1 MAADDHSLDAAAA
14 MFDDAP
20 DLTVGVE
27 EEFQLLDPD
36 SLELVHRFE
45 ELEQASRARLG
56 DFVRGELIASE
67 IEVCTDQCQD
77 MRAAEA
83 DLQGKRQGLFEAAA
97 ELDITLGASG
107 THPFADWRD
116 QRILDTPHYR
126 VVEEHLR
133 YCAWRNTTFGTHT
146 HVGVKGHER
155 VIAVYNSMRG
165 LLPQLLA
172 LSANSPFADGRYT
185 YLHSTRTQLFTK
197 FFPRCNIPGPLN
209 GWRDYAGYVDTLFKA
224 GSIDKITQIWW
235 SVRPHPLFGTLEV
248 RICDCQSDIRDT
260 LAISALI
267 VALVAQLA
275 EDYDQGKQLTVL
287 DSNRVEE
294 NFWRAIRYGLDG
306 GLIDFETR
314 REIPTRDAI
323 LELLEYTSSQ
333 HARLGL
339 QKHMNRIK
347 TIIEDGNGAQR
358 QIRLYEEIGEIEPVH
373 REVVNWTKP
382 SDRAA
387 DESY

>member
-1 MAADDHSLDAAAA
+1 
-14 MFDDAP
+14 MFDGAT
-20 DLTVGVE
+20 DLSVGIE

-45 ELEQASRARLG
+45 ELQEASRAELG
-56 DFVRGELIASE
+56 SFVRGELIASE
-67 IEVCTDQCQD
+67 IEVCTQQNPD
-77 MRAAEA
+77 MASAEA
-83 DLQGKRQGLFEAAA
+83 DLAQKRAGLFNAAA
-97 ELDITLGASG
+97 GLGITLGASG

-126 VVEEHLR
+126 IVEERLR

-172 LSANSPFADGRYT
+172 LSANSPFAEGRYT

-197 FFPRCNIPGPLN
+197 FFPRCNIPGPLD
-209 GWRDYAGYVDTLFKA
+209 GWDGYADYVGTLFQA
-224 GSIDKITQIWW
+224 GSIDEITQIWW

-248 RICDCQSDIRDT
+248 RVCDCQSDIRDT
-260 LAISALI
+260 LALSAL
-267 VALVAQLA
+267 VLALVAQLA
-275 EDYDQGKQLTVL
+275 EDYDEGRKLTVL

-306 GLIDFETR
+306 CLVDFEAR
-314 REIPTRDAI
+314 REIPTRDAV
-323 LELLEYTSSQ
+323 LGLLEYTASQ
-333 HARLGL
+333 HSRLGL
-339 QKHMNRIK
+339 AAHVSRIES
-347 TIIEDGNGAQR
+347 ILERGNGAQR
-358 QIRLYEEIGEIEPVH
+358 QIRLYEESGDIAAVQ
-373 REVVNWTKP
+373 REVVAWTRP
-382 SDRAA
+382 AGPAA
-387 DESY
+387 GVNH